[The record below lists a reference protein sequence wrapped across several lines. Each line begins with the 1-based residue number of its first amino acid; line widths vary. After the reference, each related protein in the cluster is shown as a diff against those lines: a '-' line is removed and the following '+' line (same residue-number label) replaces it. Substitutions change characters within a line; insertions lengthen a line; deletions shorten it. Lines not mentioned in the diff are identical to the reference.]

1 MDGDTEELLKR
12 RDECASEM
20 RAIDAELRKRRD
32 AINKRIGP
40 DYVPPLPVI
49 PVPVYPP
56 YWTFRWNN
64 WDSRPFGP
72 IYHVTND
79 NTCDAIA
86 ITVKE

>member
-12 RDECASEM
+12 RDECESEM

-64 WDSRPFGP
+64 CRPFGP

-79 NTCDAIA
+79 NTCASIA
-86 ITVKE
+86 ITAKE

>member
-12 RDECASEM
+12 RDECESEM

-32 AINKRIGP
+32 AINKRIGQ
-40 DYVPPLPVI
+40 DYVPSLPII

-56 YWTFRWNN
+56 YWQPRWSH

-72 IYHVTND
+72 IYSVTSD
-79 NTCDAIA
+79 NTSGHIA
-86 ITVKE
+86 ITTEE